1 MLDQLKKLT
10 TSWLR
15 AANRV
20 ERIQAGMVFAVQPG
34 IDAAFPGGSL
44 KGRGRATEGL
54 YRKLSSE
61 HKGDMLHGEFQGDFE
76 P

>member
-1 MLDQLKKLT
+1 
-10 TSWLR
+10 
-15 AANRV
+15 
-20 ERIQAGMVFAVQPG
+20 MVFAVQPG